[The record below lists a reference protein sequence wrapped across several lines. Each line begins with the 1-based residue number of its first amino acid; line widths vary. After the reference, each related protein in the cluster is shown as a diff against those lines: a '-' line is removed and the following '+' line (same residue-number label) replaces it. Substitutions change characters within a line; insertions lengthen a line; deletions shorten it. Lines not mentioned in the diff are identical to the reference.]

1 MSKRLTVLYLVAAA
15 VGFSPAAA
23 SDPRITQFGSPALAI
38 TTADLDLT
46 TVDGRAQLDRRILR
60 AATALCTPEPNL
72 SPSNLPSPAP
82 SAARDTCI
90 KETVEGARDLRTAAI
105 RQQRDRNL
113 RTADASRP

>member
-15 VGFSPAAA
+15 VGASPAAA
-23 SDPRITQFGSPALAI
+23 SDPRITQFGNPALAI

-60 AATALCTPEPNL
+60 AATALCTPQPNL
-72 SPSNLPSPAP
+72 SPSNLPSPVP
-82 SAARDTCI
+82 SAARDTCV
-90 KETVEGARDLRTAAI
+90 KDTVEGARDLRTAAI